1 MTTPFLRSF
10 RLKHFKAVRDS
21 GVIRFSPLT
30 VFIGN
35 NGSGKSSITEALE
48 TLQAIVDQ
56 GLDRGRPPMQQARS
70 PKTRLTKLFQQHRGQ
85 PYTDRFHAKKIVNAM
100 PDLSRVKRC
109 ASFVRFAVKATGVTP

>member
-48 TLQAIVDQ
+48 TLRKLMVLPSETEWVEFKEANKQ
-56 GLDRGRPPMQQARS
+56 GRPVIIRS
-70 PKTRLTKLFQQHRGQ
+70 GLR
-85 PYTDRFHAKKIVNAM
+85 
-100 PDLSRVKRC
+100 
-109 ASFVRFAVKATGVTP
+109 